1 MKENEIDTSRE
12 LKKLGRRIA
21 ELRDAEGL
29 SQRKFALMIGMDNSY
44 LSAIEAGERNPKFST
59 LARIAYA
66 LNKTVQDLFVY

>member
-1 MKENEIDTSRE
+1 MKEYEVDTTKE
-12 LKKLGRRIA
+12 LKKLGKRIA
-21 ELRDAEGL
+21 ELREAEGL

-66 LNKTVQDLFVY
+66 LGKSVQDLFIF